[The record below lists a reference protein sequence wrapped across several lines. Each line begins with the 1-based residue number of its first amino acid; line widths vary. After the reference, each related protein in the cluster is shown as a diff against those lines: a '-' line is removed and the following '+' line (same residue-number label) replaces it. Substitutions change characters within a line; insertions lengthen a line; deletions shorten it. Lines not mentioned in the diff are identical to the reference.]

1 MTLGLGEI
9 TNCFQGVIPTQITTA
24 SGDGWPN
31 VTYLSL
37 VHEVDDDHLA
47 ASNQF
52 FSKTTR
58 NLAENP
64 RASIVVIDPITYD
77 QFKIAAVYERSE
89 RQGALF
95 DEFRAEIDMIASL
108 TGMTGVFQLRA
119 VDIYRVLS
127 VEQYHPS

>member
-1 MTLGLGEI
+1 MTALADI
-9 TNCFQGVIPTQITTA
+9 TNCFQGVIPTQITTSSA
-24 SGDGWPN
+24 DGWPN

-37 VHEVDDDHLA
+37 VHMVDDEHLA

-52 FSKTTR
+52 FSKTTQ

-77 QFKIAAVYERSE
+77 QFKLAVVFERSE

-108 TGMTGVFQLRA
+108 TGMTGVFKLRA
-119 VDIYRVLS
+119 VDIYRVQS
-127 VEQYHPS
+127 VELFVPSS